1 MNECVFS
8 MPESVY
14 IASAVR
20 TPIGKFGGALKN
32 LSPVD
37 LGSIVIREA
46 LRRANVEPS
55 KVDIAIMG
63 NVLRAG
69 HGQDIARQCAI
80 RAGIPYEIDGF
91 SVDMVCSS
99 GMMSVITASQMI
111 KSGDADIIVA
121 GGTESMSQATF
132 TIKSDIRWGVKML
145 MNRNIE
151 LIDTMLYDGLTDP
164 FLQKVM
170 GQEADMV
177 AKAHNISRKELDE
190 VAYQSHLR
198 AHKATVNG
206 YFKSEIVEI
215 KTDVKVVNVD
225 EGIRAD
231 TSLDKLSTLP
241 PAFTDGGPHTA
252 GNSSQ
257 ISDGATALVLMSEKA
272 IKELKIEPI
281 ARILGYSWVGIES
294 WRFTEAPIFAIK
306 KLLNKLNTDINHFD
320 YFENNEAFA
329 VNNVLVNRYLGI
341 PYDRLNV
348 FGGAIALGHPIGAS
362 GARII
367 VTLLNVLSKMR
378 GARGIASICHGIGGS
393 TAVAIELLR
402 EMK

>member
-1 MNECVFS
+1 

-20 TPIGKFGGALKN
+20 TPIGKFGGALRN

-46 LRRANVEPS
+46 LRRANVEPG
-55 KVDIAIMG
+55 KIDMAIMG

-80 RAGIPYEIDGF
+80 SAGIPFEIDGF

-99 GMMSVITASQMI
+99 GMISVITASQMI

-121 GGTESMSQATF
+121 GGTENMSQAMF
-132 TIKSDIRWGVKML
+132 AIKSDIRWGVKML

-164 FLQKVM
+164 FQYKVM

-177 AKAHNISRKELDE
+177 AKSHNISRKELDE

-215 KTDVKVVNVD
+215 KADGKVINTD

-231 TSLDKLSTLP
+231 TSLDKLSSLP
-241 PAFTDGGPHTA
+241 PAFTDDGLHTA

-257 ISDGATALVLMSEKA
+257 ISDGAAALVLVSEKA
-272 IKELKIEPI
+272 AKELKIEPI

-306 KLLNKLNTDINHFD
+306 KLLSKLDTDINHFD

-329 VNNVLVNRYLGI
+329 VNNVLINRYLGI

-367 VTLLNVLSKMR
+367 VTLLNVLSKMH
-378 GARGIASICHGIGGS
+378 GTRGIASICHGIGGS
-393 TAVAIELLR
+393 TAIAIELLK